1 MDNTNPSLG
10 ASSAS
15 EVLPGDAA
23 FLSTWSSLSDD
34 VREVFRLLATHT
46 SDLLVLLDAENRIV
60 WISPSVEFLL
70 HRKPEDLA
78 GLSYT
83 ELLAPGEFD
92 HSVWWREVTEEAAHV
107 VYLLSGEG
115 EHVPTHTYSL
125 DISAASVL
133 AGYRAVVHSVSRDSS
148 TLEGLNHYEQFFHAL
163 IEAVNPF
170 VLIVDANGR
179 VEWCSP
185 HLAVTLH
192 CSTDRVVGR
201 PLRDIAPESPET
213 YSTPEYLIRILGGEG
228 HTRQFRCREA
238 VARGHGGVVTSRMLV
253 LLSLQAG
260 QEVARTDQHLDHFE
274 RFTTNVFLHVTTNH
288 LIERVS
294 ESVER
299 LLGWK
304 VEALTGR
311 ELGILVVPDS
321 LNPVVSWL
329 SLSEFGAEVPPL
341 DFAVQRADGTS
352 QWVSASAHRDTTTPN
367 LTVVTLSD
375 ATRMVTTQQAWR
387 TVVAAQRAIAECENE
402 DDLLRAYCQVAVD
415 DGGYAFSWF
424 GRKVLDAE
432 QSVELAACSHRH
444 DHYLD
449 DFDVT
454 WSERPSGKGP
464 FGRAIVTGEAQIRQN
479 LDADPFY
486 EPWKSRVARFGFR
499 SSLSIPVRVEGEV
512 YGVWAIYSADLAAF
526 EGSTLQSLLVAGDDL
541 GRAIERFRSTTERR
555 QLRQEQQMLSNAMA
569 QASEMVI
576 ITNIEGR
583 MTYVNDAVLRTTGY
597 ERDEIVGQFPR
608 LLQSGYQTREFY
620 LNLWQTLTRGHTWR
634 GNFVNRKKSGEHYE
648 VSATLSPTYDDEG
661 NLTGYLGL
669 SHEVTLVK
677 QLEHL
682 VDMGRLDHSSLAAV
696 MRDVRQESSLD
707 LTARAMC
714 HAVLKI
720 RGITEAWFL
729 LFDDGDSVLPVGT
742 SRVEMDLDLF
752 NTPEMMNHSH
762 EIRRRAGDGP
772 WWRLVEATPHVLDP
786 QVNAEILERGVVAFI
801 HLPVRW
807 QDDVVGVL
815 VLGTDKAD
823 AATWLDARLDAFAEV
838 GAFAGSILGEQAARF
853 RSVHQQRAV
862 LDEILAV
869 KAWTPVFQP
878 FTNLLTGAV
887 VGYEALTRFHD
898 GKRPDHRF
906 EEAFVAGRGPELEAA
921 CARAALL
928 DAAELPT
935 STWISLNFAPE
946 TIISGLARQVV
957 LEAERPI
964 VIEVTEHSVIENYE
978 ALRAAL
984 RDIPNVKVAVDDAG
998 SGYTSLHHI
1007 VQLRPD
1013 YVKMDITLIRDI
1025 DHDPIRQAMVAGL
1038 CYFAGATGC
1047 AIIAEGI
1054 ERIEEADVLRNLGV
1068 TLGQSNLLGQ
1078 GYLFGRPA
1086 PLHHSDGWRTPALML
1101 NSGDES

>member
-92 HSVWWREVTEEAAHV
+92 RSVWWREVTEEAAHV

-341 DFAVQRADGTS
+341 DLAVQRADGTS

-869 KAWTPVFQP
+869 EAWTPVFQP

-1013 YVKMDITLIRDI
+1013 YVKLDITLIRDI